1 MAEML
6 VTITSRH
13 DEVAVSLRERAE
25 AVLLRLSRLAHR
37 PERAQVEFDLAHQ
50 RHTAEIRL
58 HAARNAVYVS
68 AAEADDHRTALDR
81 AAAKLRRQ
89 LDKKPASRRR
99 AGPRKGD

>member
-1 MAEML
+1 ML

-13 DEVAVSLRERAE
+13 DVVAPALRERAE
-25 AVLLRLSRLAHR
+25 VVVQRLAKLAHR
-37 PERAQVEFDLAHQ
+37 PAHAQVEFDLDHQ
-50 RHTAEIRL
+50 RPTAEIRL
-58 HAARNAVYVS
+58 HAVRGTVYVA

-99 AGPRKGD
+99 TVPRKED

>member
-1 MAEML
+1 MQ

-13 DEVAVSLRERAE
+13 EEVPEALRLRAE
-25 AVLLRLSRLAHR
+25 AVVARIARLAYR
-37 PERAQVEFDLAHQ
+37 PTRAQVEFDLEHQ
-50 RHTAEIRL
+50 RATAELRL

-68 AAEADDHRTALDR
+68 SADADDHRTALDR

-99 AGPRKGD
+99 AGAGKED